1 MGSVAY
7 SDFRTDILVLFKL
20 EISMMV
26 SITCDTRTEGQ
37 SSFELLDIVY

>member
-7 SDFRTDILVLFKL
+7 SDLRPDILVLFKL
-20 EISMMV
+20 EISMRA
-26 SITCDTRTEGQ
+26 SITCDTRTEGR